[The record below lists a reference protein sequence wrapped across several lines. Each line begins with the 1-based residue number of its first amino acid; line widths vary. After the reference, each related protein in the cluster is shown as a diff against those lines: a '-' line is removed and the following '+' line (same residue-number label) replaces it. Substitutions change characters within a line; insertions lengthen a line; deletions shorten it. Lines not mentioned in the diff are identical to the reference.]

1 MKEVHSFRFEA
12 MNTEFEIRVPKD
24 CLPFDQA
31 KTLSVEVI
39 ERVEYIEDRLSRFIP
54 SSDISN
60 INHLEPGDH
69 HILDPYTFDCLNKAI
84 QAHRL
89 TDGYFSVQAGRFD
102 EELQLGLGAYLMH
115 EKDEAISCL
124 EKGRS
129 FDMGGVGK
137 GYALDCLTDIFEY
150 WEVADYYVSAG
161 NSTILVRNKSLPS
174 WDLKIS
180 HSYHHQLE
188 LTNAT
193 VSGSGD
199 RKNTQHIRRPNSTN
213 RANESIVPTWVQCES
228 AAFSDAFSTACSL
241 MNTEQIQKTIDLA
254 PFNLSVFQ
262 ERQGKLLKFNKTEL

>member
-1 MKEVHSFRFEA
+1 MKELHCFCFGA
-12 MNTEFEIRVPKD
+12 MNTQFEIRVPKKS
-24 CLPFDQA
+24 LSFEQA
-31 KTLSVEVI
+31 QTLSLDVI
-39 ERVEYIEDRLSRFIP
+39 ERVGYIEDRLSRFIP
-54 SSDISN
+54 SSDIAN
-60 INHLEPGDH
+60 INNLKEGEY
-69 HILDPYTFDCLNKAI
+69 HILDPYTFDCLNKAM
-84 QAHRL
+84 QANQL
-89 TDGYFSVQAGRFD
+89 TDSYFSLQAGRFD
-102 EELQLGLGAYLMH
+102 EVLELGLGAYLLH

-129 FDMGGVGK
+129 FDLGGIGK
-137 GYALDCLTDIFEY
+137 GYTLDCLTDIFEY

-180 HSYHHQLE
+180 HSHHHQLE

-199 RKNTQHIRRPNSTN
+199 RKNIQHIRRPNSTN
-213 RANESIVPTWVQCES
+213 RTNESIVPTWVQCES

-254 PFNLSVFQ
+254 PFNLIVFQ
-262 ERQGKLLKFNKTEL
+262 ERHGKLLKFNKKKL